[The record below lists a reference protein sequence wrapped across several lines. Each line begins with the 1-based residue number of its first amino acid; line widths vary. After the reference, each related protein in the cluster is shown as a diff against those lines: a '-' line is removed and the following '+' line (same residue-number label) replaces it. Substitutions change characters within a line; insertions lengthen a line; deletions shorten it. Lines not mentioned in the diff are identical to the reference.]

1 MRKVLSSYF
10 TLATRTLKKTS
21 SWWCFVLIVFVEALS
36 GHKQFSQLI
45 VTNLR
50 TENSPQARRHERLMG
65 EKNDCCLNLANEVEA
80 LENCTGHRRGYILWL
95 PVGGTSL
102 WTSHSEWEMALHS
115 HRRTACIVE
124 SPLPWSN

>member
-1 MRKVLSSYF
+1 
-10 TLATRTLKKTS
+10 
-21 SWWCFVLIVFVEALS
+21 
-36 GHKQFSQLI
+36 
-45 VTNLR
+45 
-50 TENSPQARRHERLMG
+50 MG

-95 PVGGTSL
+95 PIGGTSL

-124 SPLPWSN
+124 SPLLLCRGQTEGRDGVLATAGTAQIRC

>member
-1 MRKVLSSYF
+1 
-10 TLATRTLKKTS
+10 
-21 SWWCFVLIVFVEALS
+21 
-36 GHKQFSQLI
+36 
-45 VTNLR
+45 
-50 TENSPQARRHERLMG
+50 MG
-65 EKNDCCLNLANEVEA
+65 GKNDCCLNLANEVEA

-95 PVGGTSL
+95 PIGGTSL